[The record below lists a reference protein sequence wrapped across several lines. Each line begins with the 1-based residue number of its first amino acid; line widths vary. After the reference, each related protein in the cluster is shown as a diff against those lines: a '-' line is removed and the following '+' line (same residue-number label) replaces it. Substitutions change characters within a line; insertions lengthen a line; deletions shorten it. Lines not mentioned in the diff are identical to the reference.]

1 VTESVNSPETT
12 APVRDGEWI
21 SRTLTEL
28 VAHIG
33 ECYRRPTERRLDAIG
48 RSLANASV
56 PPGRLGQALTD
67 LRATLAE
74 LDECVS
80 AHMKI
85 EYDLLFPTII
95 ALEHPQVLAVR
106 DSAGFVDRLVVQV
119 SGDHARIRHLLDTVD
134 ATVGPSLAT
143 SLAQCPDPVMLI
155 AEVMTL
161 TLHLRQQLDLEDCW
175 LWPRAGELFRQLR

>member
-1 VTESVNSPETT
+1 
-12 APVRDGEWI
+12 
-21 SRTLTEL
+21 
-28 VAHIG
+28 
-33 ECYRRPTERRLDAIG
+33 
-48 RSLANASV
+48 
-56 PPGRLGQALTD
+56 
-67 LRATLAE
+67 
-74 LDECVS
+74 
-80 AHMKI
+80 MKI